1 MFKFY
6 SLAQTMLRALF
17 TLLLVLIAAFILTR
31 VAYQDPAVMLAPRN
45 ATPQAIEAIARALHL
60 DDPWYQQLRYF
71 LWRGPEIQGTAV
83 GLMHWPPALGY
94 SFRFQTP
101 VTQLVLDKV
110 AVTLSLALGSLLI
123 WMIISLITG
132 VLAARYRDRFVDRAL
147 ALCSYVALSL
157 PTFLSGML
165 IIFFLFYQLSLH
177 GIEWFPAGGYVA
189 LSENPWQWLRHLLLP
204 WLTLALAE
212 VGIFQRV
219 IRASMLEV
227 LNHDYIRTAR
237 AKGVREW
244 RVYFDHALKP
254 AMSPVLVLTG
264 MELAAVMGGAIVTEK
279 MFGLDG
285 VGRLAI
291 DAALDGDFPVVIGTT
306 LFAACAFI
314 FCNTL
319 VDILQKT
326 LFAAGDKG
334 R

>member
-6 SLAQTMLRALF
+6 SLAQTLLRALF

-291 DAALDGDFPVVIGTT
+291 DAALEGDFPVVIGTT

-334 R
+334 H

>member
-1 MFKFY
+1 MAKFFAIV
-6 SLAQTMLRALF
+6 SPILRAAL
-17 TLLLVLIAAFILTR
+17 TLLLVLIAAFMLTR
-31 VAYQDPAVMLAPRN
+31 IAYQDPAVMLAPRN
-45 ATPQAIEAIARALHL
+45 ATPETIAAVARALHL
-60 DDPWYQQLRYF
+60 NDPWYQQLGYF

-94 SFRFQTP
+94 SFRFQMP
-101 VTQLVLDKV
+101 VTELILSK
-110 AVTLSLALGSLLI
+110 APVTLSLACGALVI
-123 WMIISLITG
+123 WMAISMVTG
-132 VLAARYRDRFVDRAL
+132 VLAARYREGFIDRVL
-147 ALCSYVALSL
+147 ALFSYAALSL

-177 GIEWFPAGGYVA
+177 GIDLFPAGGYVA
-189 LSENPWQWLRHLLLP
+189 FSEDVWQWLRHLLLP

-212 VGIFQRV
+212 IGIFQRV

-237 AKGVREW
+237 AKGVSEW

-264 MELAAVMGGAIVTEK
+264 MELAAIMGGAIVTEK

-306 LFAACAFI
+306 IFAACAFI
-314 FCNTL
+314 LCNTL
-319 VDILQKT
+319 VDIIQKAV
-326 LFAAGDKG
+326 FSSHVREG
-334 R
+334 

>member
-334 R
+334 H